1 MGLGLGSDSPPDF
14 TFKAIIF
21 SMTILLLM
29 PISINI
35 LVEKEVSGTTVYDL
49 TDDLMQG
56 YRDFTGS
63 PNTNVHEQL
72 WVMNGIYTPYGIGID
87 NNGNEFQTT
96 DYFYTPDN
104 WIHSGQVK
112 SYSPAQYRNT
122 PSAYT
127 VTYDDTYKCYRY
139 STNGGTTQDGY
150 GDGDLYTSVTMD
162 IDHQSDVFFTP
173 SGKHTSGDKF
183 WYDYTGYMYSFV
195 PSGDYYTV
203 DNNGNPRQVIATSTS
218 LNLIWFNYYGQSSG
232 ISGELVLSGSDSG
245 LGFISSQDIVNAF
258 NSANSISRFEMT
270 FNGVVC
276 WVYVKLNPY
285 MISQGMSV
293 EDAYNSGNWSVMIT
307 SRSTEI
313 STYTSTEYK
322 FNIYEIWDTFYDM
335 FTFNMDSY
343 NMSPMMKTVASLTV
357 NVCLYAFLLS
367 IGLYCWPVL
376 LFAGLVVAI
385 QAFIVSGI
393 DFPDIDW
400 WPFD

>member
-1 MGLGLGSDSPPDF
+1 MALGMDSPPDF
-14 TFKAIIF
+14 TFKAIII
-21 SMTILLLM
+21 SLTIVLLL
-29 PISINI
+29 PVSVNI
-35 LVEKEVSGTTVYDL
+35 FVEKEVSGQTIYDL
-49 TDDLMQG
+49 TDDLLQG

-63 PNTNVHEQL
+63 ANTNVHEEL
-72 WVMNGIYTPYGIGID
+72 WVMNGIYTPYGVGVD
-87 NNGNEFQTT
+87 SSGNEYQTT

-104 WIHSGQVK
+104 WIHSGKVTT
-112 SYSPAQYRNT
+112 YSPAQYRNT
-122 PSAYT
+122 ASEYT
-127 VTYDDTYKCYRY
+127 VVYDDTYKCYRY
-139 STNGGTTQDGY
+139 NTNGGTTQDGY
-150 GDGDLYTSVTMD
+150 KDGDLYTSVTMD

-183 WYDYTGYMYSFV
+183 WYDYTGYMYSFT

-203 DNNGNPRQVIATSTS
+203 DNNGNPKQVIATSTS

-245 LGFISSQDIVNAF
+245 LGYISSQDIVNAF
-258 NSANSISRFEMT
+258 NSVNSISRFEMV

-276 WVYVKLNPY
+276 WVYVKLNPFV
-285 MISQGMSV
+285 ISQGMSV

-307 SRSTEI
+307 SKSTEI
-313 STYTSTEYK
+313 STYTSTEYN
-322 FNIYEIWDTFYDM
+322 FNIYEIWDTFYNL
-335 FTFNMDSY
+335 FTFNMDGY
-343 NMSPMMKTVASLTV
+343 NMSPMMKTVASLTI

-376 LFAGLVVAI
+376 LFAGVVACI
-385 QAFIVSGI
+385 QAFVVNGI

>member
-35 LVEKEVSGTTVYDL
+35 LVEKEVSGNTVYDL
-49 TDDLMQG
+49 TEDLMQG

-112 SYSPAQYRNT
+112 TYSPAQYRNT
-122 PSAYT
+122 PSEYT

-139 STNGGTTQDGY
+139 STNGGITQDGY

-173 SGKHTSGDKF
+173 SGKHTAGDKF

-203 DNNGNPRQVIATSTS
+203 DNDGNPRQVIATSTS

-322 FNIYEIWDTFYDM
+322 FNVYEIWDTFYDM

-343 NMSPMMKTVASLTV
+343 NMSPMMKTVSSLTV
-357 NVCLYAFLLS
+357 NICLYAFLLS

-376 LFAGLVVAI
+376 LFAGLVMAI
-385 QAFIVSGI
+385 QTFIVNGI